1 MRKNETSGAPAS
13 SESLG
18 AEADRFHSILFG
30 GSAPEEIKRQYAAA
44 LQALPIAPMGSLETL
59 VKSGADFE
67 AMELALRKKDP
78 FNPLTQ
84 RFRVLCYLAEPR
96 PDYFHR
102 FVAERRVFLAAA
114 AAISFAALRSIYL
127 AIKGRYLVR
136 KHGVG

>member
-1 MRKNETSGAPAS
+1 MRKNEPTGAPAI

-44 LQALPIAPMGSLETL
+44 LQALPIAPMESLETL
-59 VKSGADFE
+59 LESGADFE
-67 AMELALRKKDP
+67 AMELALRKKNP

-84 RFRVLCYLAEPR
+84 RFRVLCYLVEPR

-102 FVAERRVFLAAA
+102 FVGERRAFLAAA
-114 AAISFAALRSIYL
+114 GAMFFAALRSIYL
-127 AIKGRYLVR
+127 GIKGRYLVR